1 MGYEFGAISNLFK
14 ELLWMRKNYRKKQGV
29 GHLEA
34 SFSTK
39 HKKDPFHFPVTSL
52 RCSFFTLQTEASQG
66 DGVAPS
72 VVQQLQQEAGGD
84 LFSVYIRHREAM
96 VFPGQAKKEVPRV
109 ELNKPKSLLLPG
121 TCLASVGS
129 LSMPLVHEVVLSAD
143 IRCAECQRR
152 IADIM
157 SRMNDTDSVLVNVL
171 EKKVTLTCRYP
182 GIVNLASRQV
192 PAIYRN
198 PVSTMAM
205 IKRIFRSS
213 RSSVAW

>member
-14 ELLWMRKNYRKKQGV
+14 ELLRMRKNYRKKQGV

-39 HKKDPFHFPVTSL
+39 HKKDPFHFLVIGL
-52 RCSFFTLQTEASQG
+52 RCSFFTLQTEASQR

-121 TCLASVGS
+121 TCLASVES

-192 PAIYRN
+192 PVIYRN

-213 RSSVAW
+213 RR